1 MSFAPQTYLQVAAAL
16 VFVLALIGL
25 LAVLARRFGLGGH
38 APARRG
44 RRRLALVEV
53 IPLDAKRRLALVR
66 RDDVEHLLVLGPTGE
81 QVVESGIASPASDFA
96 AEALRAAAEPPT
108 STKSANVRT

>member
-1 MSFAPQTYLQVAAAL
+1 MSFAPQTYLQFAAAL

-25 LAVLARRFGLGGH
+25 VTVLARRFGLGGH
-38 APARRG
+38 TPTRRG

-81 QVVESGIASPASDFA
+81 QMVETGIAALTSDVP
-96 AEALRAAAEPPT
+96 AEALRATAEPPEGT
-108 STKSANVRT
+108 QPANVRK